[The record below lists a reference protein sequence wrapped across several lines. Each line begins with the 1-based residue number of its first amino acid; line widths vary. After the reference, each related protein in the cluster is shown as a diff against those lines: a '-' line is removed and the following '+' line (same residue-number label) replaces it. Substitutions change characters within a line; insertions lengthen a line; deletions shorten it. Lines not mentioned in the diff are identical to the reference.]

1 MTQNNSTEQNS
12 SLSHSLYNE
21 LEGLKIRIAFAEID
35 EDELNEYERNPSSV
49 SESDYSDAAQKKT
62 LKLIEHKLNK
72 RLRKQFVLKTLP
84 RTLHIV
90 TITLLLFFIGLTTA
104 VATVRPVRLMI
115 LDFIARIEDNHSTI
129 SLANDIDYAVVPSEW
144 KGKYYPSYI
153 PESFGLSRIDSF
165 YNIVYYTSK
174 DDQVLEYS
182 EFVDADYSNIDI
194 DQEDAFGITVNES
207 LGLAM
212 SNGEGTT
219 ITWCIDD
226 TYLYLRFSGDLDE
239 AKRIAES
246 VRLINKN

>member
-1 MTQNNSTEQNS
+1 M
-12 SLSHSLYNE
+12 
-21 LEGLKIRIAFAEID
+21 
-35 EDELNEYERNPSSV
+35 
-49 SESDYSDAAQKKT
+49 
-62 LKLIEHKLNK
+62 
-72 RLRKQFVLKTLP
+72 
-84 RTLHIV
+84 
-90 TITLLLFFIGLTTA
+90 
-104 VATVRPVRLMI
+104 
-115 LDFIARIEDNHSTI
+115 
-129 SLANDIDYAVVPSEW
+129 PSEW